1 MPRSR
6 LERSGFRESFLIAA
20 TGDDVAF
27 GSKGEISADLTHVRF
42 TPQSGHSAA
51 RIRRDGFPRKYDL
64 SEGARAEM
72 LACAEP
78 NLE

>member
-1 MPRSR
+1 MRAFDWDPIRAEHYGQRLHRSV
-6 LERSGFRESFLIAA
+6 
-20 TGDDVAF
+20 D
-27 GSKGEISADLTHVRF
+27 VRF
-42 TPQSGHSAA
+42 TPESGHSAA
-51 RIRRDGFPRKYDL
+51 QIRRDGFPSKYDL